1 MAAPA
6 HEALIDLELTLSKSL
21 ARAWRKKWVPLEK
34 RIKRATKASDF
45 DRAHEIADK
54 IDFGPIAR
62 KHLKLARTVGNAA
75 LLLGGSRIT
84 GGVKSDLSD
93 GQRQEI
99 LNHLLTQFEVTL
111 SKNATEQARTKAH
124 DAIEKLQRGELEDV
138 KTIIK
143 QAKPAIK
150 PFTFG
155 APVIANIGA
164 VGTYGDEFASLVSNI
179 HTSRLNSFGFLSTA
193 MEQQITHYQVNEVMD
208 NRTCPVCREMDARV
222 FTVSQGV
229 QHAMNIMQNDDPDS
243 VRMIAPWPNQSNKEA
258 TKATVASIGG
268 KTSGELAQSGLSLP
282 PYHPSCRGFITTTT
296 ERAAARGI
304 THRAGGLAEGI
315 IKRAK
320 TVEKKVTRALKA
332 AAGKDAKMIG
342 LDFRIKGKGSLA
354 RKIRDNA
361 LLDGHPL
368 TTAADDI
375 GDALRY
381 TMEISEANYNAKVKS
396 TLAALKKKG
405 YVVEDYRNF
414 WGTPGKKVPI
424 YQGINTNIRA
434 PGGQVFELQ
443 FHTPASFNTKE
454 FLNHKMY
461 EAWRKVGI
469 TEARK
474 TRLAEL
480 MRQNQMLV
488 EKPAGAYTVQ
498 WQGALR
504 SYKAPVRT
512 LGQKVWDI
520 SQVTTRN
527 TRGQLVA
534 IGDMENMAKLIR
546 DAAQIRIA
554 KPQGS
559 INFGGKPMAAAVKT
573 LEPIELYSLRA
584 YSRLDF
590 RPLNRAL
597 WAGGVPF
604 DEAAASYE
612 TIINGAL
619 DKLPKFKGT
628 TYRGHSFKGGA
639 AGLEAG
645 LERYKVGNVINE
657 LGFGSTSTKVDTIVD
672 FGVAGGAEAPQ
683 GVTFIYEA
691 MGKSGVNISAFAQVV
706 EEAEVLFKSGT
717 WFEVLEVDMSGSI
730 LGYENQVIVRLREYI
745 AGATGG

>member
-34 RIKRATKASDF
+34 RIKKAAKASDF

-54 IDFGPIAR
+54 IDLGPIAR

-75 LLLGGSRIT
+75 LLLGASRIT

-93 GQRQEI
+93 GDRQDI
-99 LNHLLTQFEVTL
+99 LNNLLVQFEIML
-111 SKNATEQARTKAH
+111 SKNATELTRTKAH
-124 DAIEKLQRGELEDV
+124 DAIEKLKRGELEGV
-138 KTIIK
+138 KTIVK

-164 VGTYGDEFASLVSNI
+164 VGTYGDEFASLVSNV
-179 HTSRLNSFGFLSTA
+179 HTSRLNSFGFLATA

-208 NRTCPVCREMDARV
+208 NRTCPVCKEMDARV

-229 QHAMNIMQNDDPDS
+229 QHAMNVMQNDDPDS
-243 VRMIAPWPNQSNKEA
+243 ARMIAPWPKQD
-258 TKATVASIGG
+258 KATVAAIGG
-268 KTSGELAQSGLSLP
+268 KTSDELSQNGLSLP

-315 IKRAK
+315 LKRAK

-342 LDFRIKGKGSLA
+342 LDFRLKGKGSLA

-361 LLDGHPL
+361 LLDNTPL
-368 TTAADDI
+368 TRAADDI

-414 WGTPGKKVPI
+414 WGAPGKKVPI

-443 FHTPASFNTKE
+443 FHTPSSFNTKE

-474 TRLAEL
+474 TRLAEF
-480 MRQNQMLV
+480 MRRNQMLV
-488 EKPAGAYTVQ
+488 EMPPGVDTVQ
-498 WQGALR
+498 WKGALR
-504 SYKAPVRT
+504 SYRAPTRT
-512 LGQKVWDI
+512 INERIWDI

-527 TRGQLVA
+527 TRGQLVTNESLKA
-534 IGDMENMAKLIR
+534 EVAGLRSEALLR
-546 DAAQIRIA
+546 GRRTTFYETAAERKTIKA
-554 KPQGS
+554 S
-559 INFGGKPMAAAVKT
+559 IES
-573 LEPIELYSLRA
+573 LEPIELHSLRA
-584 YSRLDF
+584 YSQLDF
-590 RPLNRAL
+590 RPLNKAL
-597 WAGGVPF
+597 WKADVF
-604 DEAAASYE
+604 DEPITSYAA
-612 TIINGAL
+612 TLNGAL
-619 DKLPKFKGT
+619 DKLPKYTGT
-628 TYRGHSFKGGA
+628 AYRGHIIEGELEDFLKRYKKGGIV
-639 AGLEAG
+639 E
-645 LERYKVGNVINE
+645 E
-657 LGFGSTSTKVDTIVD
+657 LGFTSTSTNPSIVTE
-672 FGVAGGAEAPQ
+672 FGFLNVSGVKNA
-683 GVTFIYEA
+683 VTFIYEA
-691 MGKSGVNISAFAQVV
+691 KGRSGASIYPFAQVA
-706 EEAEVLFKSGT
+706 EESEVLFKSGT
-717 WFEVLEVDMSGSI
+717 LFEVVEVNTSGTF
-730 LGYENQVIVRLREYI
+730 LGYEDQIIIRLRELVR
-745 AGATGG
+745 GVLGG